1 MMMLN
6 VEATKTY
13 SEYIDENPGT
23 YDGIIAYA
31 FDDLKNDWEAVAVP
45 DTTKA
50 TIMDWFKYR
59 TVCDDVKFG
68 TFFKRKMNICALRY
82 ANMLRIEMSAFDP
95 LVADYMETEVK
106 ENQTRV
112 SAGTEKNTKN
122 STNTNDSTSSSVRTP
137 DLVFN
142 DATAGISNDA
152 SNRTTES
159 EANTKDNGESS
170 DNVTHTGST
179 NGKEAAMGK
188 NAPQSISYANAAA
201 GSIPSLDWQYAT
213 NQTQTE
219 NTATDT
225 SSDTTAHDDSRTTVG
240 TNNGSESG
248 TNHGE
253 TSGTNNRTE
262 KGTDTTSGTSKV
274 TNVTTDIASGDKSNT
289 DTADAQKREIHTG
302 RGGLTAQDAFKSAV
316 RYIENS
322 SAFEWLKDELEECF
336 LSVYDI

>member
-1 MMMLN
+1 MMLK
-6 VEATKTY
+6 VEATKAY
-13 SEYIDENPGT
+13 SEYINENPGT

-31 FDDLKNDWEAVAVP
+31 FDDLKNDWEPVAVP

-50 TIMDWFKYR
+50 TVMDWFQYR

-82 ANMLRIEMSAFDP
+82 ANMLRIEMSSFDP
-95 LVADYMETEVK
+95 LVADYMETEIE
-106 ENQTRV
+106 ENQTKV
-112 SAGTEKNTKN
+112 SSGTESNTKN

-137 DLVFN
+137 DLEYN
-142 DATAGISNDA
+142 DATAGTSNDT

-159 EANTKDNGESS
+159 NANTTDNGESS
-170 DNVTHTGST
+170 DNVSHAGSAK
-179 NGKEAAMGK
+179 GKEAAMGK
-188 NAPQSISYANAAA
+188 NAPQSISYAAAVA

-213 NQTQTE
+213 NQGQTE
-219 NTATDT
+219 NESSDT
-225 SSDTTAHDDSRTTVG
+225 SADTTAHDDSRTSVG
-240 TNNGSESG
+240 TNNGSEAG

-262 KGTDTTSGTSKV
+262 TGTDTTAGTSKS
-274 TNVTTDIASGDKSNT
+274 TNVTADVASGDKSSA
-289 DTADAQKREIHTG
+289 DSADAQKREVHTG

-322 SAFEWLKDELEECF
+322 SAFEWLREELEECF
-336 LSVYDI
+336 LGVYDI

>member
-1 MMMLN
+1 MMLN

-13 SEYIDENPGT
+13 SEYIDENPET

-31 FDDLKNDWEAVAVP
+31 FDDLKNDWEPVAVP

-50 TIMDWFKYR
+50 TIMDWFQYR

-82 ANMLRIEMSAFDP
+82 ANMLRIEMSSFDP
-95 LVADYMETEVK
+95 LVADYMETEIE

-112 SAGTEKNTKN
+112 ASGTETNMKN
-122 STNTNDSTSSSVRTP
+122 STNTNDNTSSSVRTP
-137 DLVFN
+137 DLEYN
-142 DATAGISNDA
+142 DATAGTSNEA

-159 EANTKDNGESS
+159 KANTTDNGESS

-179 NGKEAAMGK
+179 NGKETAMGK
-188 NAPQSISYANAAA
+188 NAPQSISYANAVA

-213 NQTQTE
+213 NQAQTDNE
-219 NTATDT
+219 ATDT
-225 SSDTTAHDDSRTTVG
+225 STDTTAHDDSRTTVG
-240 TNNGSESG
+240 TNDGSEAG

-262 KGTDTTSGTSKV
+262 TGTDTTTGTS
-274 TNVTTDIASGDKSNT
+274 TNKNVATDVASGDKSST
-289 DTADAQKREIHTG
+289 DSEDAKKREIHAG

-322 SAFEWLKDELEECF
+322 SAFEWLKAELETCF
-336 LSVYDI
+336 LGVYDI